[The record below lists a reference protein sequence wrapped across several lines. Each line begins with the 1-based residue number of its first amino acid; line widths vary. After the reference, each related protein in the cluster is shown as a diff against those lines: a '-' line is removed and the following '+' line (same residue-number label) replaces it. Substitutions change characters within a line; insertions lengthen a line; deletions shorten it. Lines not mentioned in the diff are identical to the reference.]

1 MTFRI
6 LKLAVGSE
14 HDVVSARQRARE
26 IAVHCNFAMQDQV
39 RIATS
44 VSELARN
51 VYNYAQGGR
60 VEFSIAETDGQQV
73 LEIRIEDG
81 GPGFGHLDEVL
92 GGAYK
97 SSTGKGL
104 GILGAKRLM
113 DRFEISSAPGRG
125 TQIIM
130 HKLLPG
136 ECVRMT
142 APMVGDLG
150 ERLRARIPDTM
161 LAEVQQQNQE
171 LLSTLAELKA
181 RQEEL
186 LLITSEL
193 EETNRGMVAL
203 YAELDEKAAN
213 LRRSD
218 MMKSRFLSNMS
229 HEFRTP
235 LSSIRALSKLLLART
250 DGELS
255 PEQDKQV
262 NFILQ
267 GTVALNDMVDDLL
280 DLAKIEAGKVD
291 VYAEHFDVAE
301 MLSTLRGML
310 RPLLVNP
317 ALALV
322 FRAPEPALSMYTDQ
336 GKLSQILRNFVSN
349 AIKFTEAGEIQVQ
362 AVLRAEHG
370 MIEFSVADTG
380 LGVDAGHME
389 LIFEEFNQ
397 IENHLQA
404 KVKGTGL
411 GLPLC
416 RKLAALLG
424 GSVEA
429 RSTLGAGSVFT
440 VSIPVTYSAPPPA
453 PQDGATPSSHSHQP
467 I

>member
-6 LKLAVGSE
+6 LKLAVGTE
-14 HDVVSARQRARE
+14 LDVVAARQRARE
-26 IAVHCNFAMQDQV
+26 IAVHCNFALQDQV

-60 VEFSIAETDGQQV
+60 VEFSIAEADGQQV
-73 LEIRIEDG
+73 LEIRIDDQ
-81 GPGFGHLDEVL
+81 GPGFDHLDTVL

-97 SSTGKGL
+97 SATGKGL

-113 DRFEISSAPGRG
+113 DRFDISSASGAG

-136 ECVRMT
+136 ESQRMT
-142 APMVGDLG
+142 APMVGQLG
-150 ERLRARIPDTM
+150 DRLRSQLPESM

-181 RQEEL
+181 RQDQL
-186 LLITSEL
+186 LLLTGEL
-193 EETNRGMVAL
+193 EETNRGMMAL
-203 YAELDEKAAN
+203 YAELDEKAEN
-213 LRRSD
+213 LRRAD

-255 PEQDKQV
+255 AEQDKQV
-262 NFILQ
+262 SFILR
-267 GTVALNDMVDDLL
+267 GTESLSEMVDDLL

-291 VYAEHFDVAE
+291 VHPERFDVAE
-301 MLSTLRGML
+301 MFSTLRGML

-322 FRAPEPALSMYTDQ
+322 FRLPSPELVMYSDP
-336 GKLSQILRNFVSN
+336 GKLGQILRNFVSN
-349 AIKFTEAGEIQVQ
+349 AIKFTETGEILVQ
-362 AVLRAEHG
+362 AVPRPAQG
-370 MIEFSVADTG
+370 VIEFSVADTG
-380 LGVDAGHME
+380 LGIDADHLE

-416 RKLAALLG
+416 RHLAALLG
-424 GSVEA
+424 GRVEA
-429 RSTLGAGSVFT
+429 KSILGAGSVFT
-440 VSIPVTYSAPPPA
+440 AIIPVTYAVPE
-453 PQDGATPSSHSHQP
+453 DGAKRFSTTSLTN
-467 I
+467 

>member
-1 MTFRI
+1 
-6 LKLAVGSE
+6 
-14 HDVVSARQRARE
+14 
-26 IAVHCNFAMQDQV
+26 
-39 RIATS
+39 
-44 VSELARN
+44 
-51 VYNYAQGGR
+51 
-60 VEFSIAETDGQQV
+60 
-73 LEIRIEDG
+73 
-81 GPGFGHLDEVL
+81 
-92 GGAYK
+92 
-97 SSTGKGL
+97 
-104 GILGAKRLM
+104 
-113 DRFEISSAPGRG
+113 
-125 TQIIM
+125 
-130 HKLLPG
+130 
-136 ECVRMT
+136 
-142 APMVGDLG
+142 
-150 ERLRARIPDTM
+150 M

-186 LLITSEL
+186 LQMTSEL

-203 YAELDEKAAN
+203 YAELDDKAAN
-213 LRRSD
+213 LRRAD
-218 MMKSRFLSNMS
+218 LMKSRFLSNMS

-235 LSSIRALSKLLLART
+235 LSSIRALAKLLLART
-250 DGELS
+250 DGELT

-267 GTVALNDMVDDLL
+267 GTMSLGDMVDDLL

-291 VYAEHFDVAE
+291 VHPDHVDVAE
-301 MLSTLRGML
+301 MFSTLRGML

-322 FRAPEPALSMYTDQ
+322 FRAPAPGLAVFTDQ

-349 AIKFTEAGEIQVQ
+349 AIKFTESGEILVQ
-362 AVLRAEHG
+362 AVLRPEQG

-380 LGVDAGHME
+380 LGIDGDHLE

-424 GSVEA
+424 GSVQA
-429 RSTLGAGSVFT
+429 TSIPGAGSVFT
-440 VSIPVTYSAPPPA
+440 VSIPLVYAAPG
-453 PQDGATPSSHSHQP
+453 DTSVSSNSTQP

>member
-6 LKLAVGSE
+6 LKLAVGTE
-14 HDVVSARQRARE
+14 LDVVAARQRARE

-60 VEFSIAETDGQQV
+60 VEFSICEVDGQQV
-73 LEIRIEDG
+73 LEIRIEDQ

-92 GGAYK
+92 GGGYK
-97 SSTGKGL
+97 SPTGMGL

-113 DRFEISSAPGRG
+113 DRFDIRSAAGTG

-136 ECVRMT
+136 DCRRLT
-142 APMVGDLG
+142 APMVGELG
-150 ERLRARIPDTM
+150 DRLRAQIPDSM

-186 LLITSEL
+186 LQMTSEL

-213 LRRSD
+213 LRRAD
-218 MMKSRFLSNMS
+218 LVKSRFLSNMS

-235 LSSIRALSKLLLART
+235 LSSIRALAKLLLART

-255 PEQDKQV
+255 AEQDKQV

-267 GTVALNDMVDDLL
+267 GTLSLGDMVDDLL

-291 VYAEHFDVAE
+291 VHAGPVDVAE
-301 MLSTLRGML
+301 MFSTLRGML

-317 ALALV
+317 GLALV
-322 FRAPEPALSMYTDQ
+322 FRAPAPGLAVFTDH
-336 GKLSQILRNFVSN
+336 GKLAQILRNFVSN
-349 AIKFTEAGEIQVQ
+349 AIKFTESGEILVQ
-362 AVLRAEHG
+362 AVLRPG
-370 MIEFSVADTG
+370 QSTIEFSVADTG
-380 LGVDAGHME
+380 LGIDADHLE

-397 IENHLQA
+397 VENHLQA

-429 RSTLGAGSVFT
+429 KSILGAGSVFT
-440 VSIPVTYSAPPPA
+440 VSLPLVYIAPE
-453 PQDGATPSSHSHQP
+453 DGANAASDSNQP

>member
-1 MTFRI
+1 MTLRI
-6 LKLAVGSE
+6 LKLAVGTE
-14 HDVVSARQRARE
+14 LDVVAARQRARE

-51 VYNYAQGGR
+51 VFNYAQGGR
-60 VEFSIAETDGQQV
+60 VEFAIAEVDGNQV
-73 LEIRIEDG
+73 LEIRIDDQ

-97 SSTGKGL
+97 SATGMGL

-113 DRFEISSAPGRG
+113 DRFDISSAPGSG

-136 ECVRMT
+136 ECRRLT

-150 ERLRARIPDTM
+150 DRLRSQIPDSM

-186 LLITSEL
+186 LQMTREL
-193 EETNRGMVAL
+193 EETNRGMKAL
-203 YAELDEKAAN
+203 YVELDEKAAN
-213 LRRSD
+213 LRHAD
-218 MMKSRFLSNMS
+218 KMKSRFLSNMS

-255 PEQDKQV
+255 AEQERQV
-262 NFILQ
+262 GFILQ
-267 GTVALNDMVDDLL
+267 GTVSLNEMVDDLL

-291 VYAEHFDVAE
+291 VHAERVDVAE
-301 MLSTLRGML
+301 LFSTLRGML
-310 RPLLVNP
+310 RPLLGNP

-322 FRAPEPALSMYTDQ
+322 FRAPAPGLSLYTDQ
-336 GKLSQILRNFVSN
+336 GKLAQILRNFVSN
-349 AIKFTEAGEIQVQ
+349 AIKFTEAGEILVQ
-362 AVLRAEHG
+362 AVLRKSEG
-370 MIEFSVADTG
+370 LVEFSVSDTG
-380 LGVDAGHME
+380 LGIDVDHLE

-397 IENHLQA
+397 IENRLQA

-416 RKLAALLG
+416 RKLAQLLG
-424 GSVEA
+424 GAVDA
-429 RSTLGAGSVFT
+429 RSVLGAGSVFT
-440 VSIPVTYSAPPPA
+440 VSIPLQYAAPEEE
-453 PQDGATPSSHSHQP
+453 QSS
-467 I
+467 

>member
-6 LKLAVGSE
+6 LKLAVGTE
-14 HDVVSARQRARE
+14 LDVVAARQRARE

-60 VEFSIAETDGQQV
+60 VEFSICEVDGNQV
-73 LEIRIEDG
+73 LEIKIEDQ

-97 SSTGKGL
+97 SATGKGR

-113 DRFEISSAPGRG
+113 DRFDILSAPGSG

-136 ECVRMT
+136 DCARLT
-142 APMVGDLG
+142 APMVGELG
-150 ERLRARIPDTM
+150 DRLRAKIPESM

-186 LLITSEL
+186 LQLTSDL
-193 EETNRGMVAL
+193 EETHRGVLAL
-203 YAELDEKAAN
+203 YAELDDKAAN
-213 LRRSD
+213 LRRAD
-218 MMKSRFLSNMS
+218 LMKSRFLSNMS

-235 LSSIRALSKLLLART
+235 LSSIRALAKLLLART
-250 DGELS
+250 DGDLS

-267 GTVALNDMVDDLL
+267 GTLSLSDMVDDLL

-291 VYAEHFDVAE
+291 VHPGPVDVAE
-301 MLSTLRGML
+301 MFSTLRGML

-322 FRAPEPALSMYTDQ
+322 FRAPAPGLAVYTDQ
-336 GKLSQILRNFVSN
+336 GKLAQILRNFVSN
-349 AIKFTEAGEIQVQ
+349 AIKFTESGEILVQ
-362 AVLRAEHG
+362 AVLRRG
-370 MIEFSVADTG
+370 QGVIEFSVTDTG
-380 LGVDAGHME
+380 LGIDDDHIDM
-389 LIFEEFNQ
+389 IFEEFSQ

-416 RKLAALLG
+416 RKLAALLNG
-424 GSVEA
+424 NVEA
-429 RSTLGAGSVFT
+429 KSILGAGSVFK
-440 VSIPVTYSAPPPA
+440 VSIPLVYIAPG
-453 PQDGATPSSHSHQP
+453 DGASASANSNQP